1 MLSTRREFVSL
12 SFSPSNVCVYLVI
25 QLSPTLSDP
34 TDVVCQ
40 APLSMGILQTRILEW
55 VAMSSTRGSFQP
67 RDWTQVSDIADG
79 FLPTKAPGKIKNTRM
94 DRLFLL
100 QGSFWPMSQIEVF
113 CIAGRFFT
121 SWVTREACLLE
132 GSHIYWLG
140 DSFSIFRDSSVAS
153 SKLLLHFHH
162 HHVSLSDFGPSILL
176 LDSPR

>member
-1 MLSTRREFVSL
+1 MWLVAYSCLTLWDPMDHSPPGSSVHGDFPSKNTGVGCYAFLQEIFLSQGLNLGLPHCRLILYRLSHQGTPVLEWIAYCFPRRS
-12 SFSPSNVCVYLVI
+12 SWHRN
-25 QLSPTLSDP
+25 
-34 TDVVCQ
+34 
-40 APLSMGILQTRILEW
+40 QTR
-55 VAMSSTRGSFQP
+55 
-67 RDWTQVSDIADG
+67 
-79 FLPTKAPGKIKNTRM
+79 
-94 DRLFLL
+94 LF
-100 QGSFWPMSQIEVF
+100 F
-113 CIAGRFFT
+113 IAGRFFT